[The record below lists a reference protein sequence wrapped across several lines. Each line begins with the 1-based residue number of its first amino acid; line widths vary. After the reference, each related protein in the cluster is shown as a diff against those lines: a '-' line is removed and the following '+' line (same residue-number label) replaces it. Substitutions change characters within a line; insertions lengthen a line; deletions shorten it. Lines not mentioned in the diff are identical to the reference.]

1 MNTFEEYLD
10 KLQKT
15 IGFKFKPIRWFASN
29 LQKKF
34 SDKIES
40 YQQALEIT
48 RSWWNEKGVK
58 ALQAA
63 KPPEIEVFSELRKD
77 KDGSF
82 YGNIYLVKDKADP
95 INDEDKKILLD
106 VMKKYGA
113 LRDMPFKEQK
123 YSNGKIVYKS
133 TFTFTRDKNQGIW
146 INRFKHNIVD
156 EIRRYSDKYSVSSRI
171 PGWIYETDLQENNNM
186 KKDTKEVCEGDI
198 DCPQYTLDDAL
209 DAFEAYDLKK
219 AYQILLGLKYSE
231 EECRNITD
239 MFYKNGAYAD
249 GNNIYDESTLDEA
262 SILPAD
268 AILEYASENN
278 AWEEVTNEFI
288 DQSTADV
295 IETVCDSLGIP
306 YGSKDAIDIK
316 SNESKEVIKE
326 DDGEDGALPTVPESP
341 DQLVA
346 KVVEIR
352 GKIDSVAKSVANIQA
367 YCANHT
373 DQREINDLTVDL
385 NSGVQDAIEAL
396 DDIITAAGDQKKEDK
411 KAAVDAID
419 QIA

>member
-1 MNTFEEYLD
+1 MNSFEEYLD

-15 IGFKFKPIRWFASN
+15 IEFKFRPIRWFASN

-34 SDKIES
+34 PDKVDS
-40 YQQALEIT
+40 YQSALEIV
-48 RSWWNEKGVK
+48 RSWWNEKGAK
-58 ALQAA
+58 ALKAA

-82 YGNIYLVKDKADP
+82 YGTIYLVKDQSDP
-95 INDEDKKILLD
+95 ITDKDKKIILD

-123 YSNGKIVYKS
+123 YKNGKIVYK
-133 TFTFTRDKNQGIW
+133 TVFTFTKDKNRGIF
-146 INRFKHNIVD
+146 INRFKHNVVD
-156 EIRRYSDKYSVSSRI
+156 EIRKYSNEYSVSSRI
-171 PGWIYETDLQENNNM
+171 PGWLYDIELKENNNM
-186 KKDTKEVCEGDI
+186 KTKQIFKEE
-198 DCPQYTLDDAL
+198 QYTIDDVADAL
-209 DAFEAYDLKK
+209 EEDDLKK
-219 AYQILLGLKYSE
+219 AYLILFESGYSE
-231 EECRNITD
+231 EDAKDLVNSYYD
-239 MFYKNGAYAD
+239 AD
-249 GNNIYDESTLDEA
+249 KFDESTLDEA

-268 AILEYASENN
+268 AIIEYASENN

-288 DQSTADV
+288 DQSTIDV

-326 DDGEDGALPTVPESP
+326 DDVEDGALPAVPESP

-346 KVVEIR
+346 KIVEIR
-352 GKIDSVAKSVANIQA
+352 GKIDAVAKNVANIQA

-385 NSGVQDAIEAL
+385 NSGIQDAIEAL